1 MRKALP
7 IIGQQN
13 IQFIQEKEKQRIPV
27 VEDLISNELKRIKDK
42 YNPNYYFLNKLK
54 REDKSKIIPNKD
66 DGKK

>member
-1 MRKALP
+1 MRKVLP

-13 IQFIQEKEKQRIPV
+13 IEFIQEKGKQRIPV

-54 REDKSKIIPNKD
+54 REDESKVVSNKD
-66 DGKK
+66 DDKK